1 MLFKKKKTNSLF
13 SEVDA
18 SREIVYDF
26 KRRSHKLFENYRPVS
41 YRTSP
46 EYDLDKIRKNVI
58 ETLVDL
64 FKSGS
69 IDSGNKDCLIEQILG
84 PIRQELK
91 ELDIQRVYHL
101 DFYHRYKIR
110 RATDYKDLECMLNH
124 YEERRKELL
133 ITHAATANQ
142 YEEYQRIALE
152 KEKLKR
158 NSRLHRKE
166 NFKRNSEFN
175 KKENMEVLA
184 YDK

>member
-1 MLFKKKKTNSLF
+1 MLFKKKKSNSLF
-13 SEVDA
+13 REVDD
-18 SREIVYDF
+18 SREVVYDF
-26 KRRSHKLFENYRPVS
+26 RRRSHELFENYRPVS

-46 EYDLDKIRKNVI
+46 EYDLNQIRKSVI

-91 ELDIQRVYHL
+91 ELDIQRVYHM

-110 RATDYKDLECMLNH
+110 RTTDYKDLECMLNH
-124 YEERRKELL
+124 YEDRRNELL
-133 ITHAATANQ
+133 IEHAATAKQ
-142 YEEYQRIALE
+142 YEEYKNKELE

-158 NSRLHRKE
+158 NARLHRKE
-166 NFKRNSEFN
+166 NFKRNSQFN